1 MKNPVK
7 RLVFDAILTAV
18 ALTIF
23 VIELHIPLSVGIP
36 GVKLGLSN
44 IVTVAAVFV
53 LGPADAAGILFARIL
68 LGGIFS
74 GQIMALW
81 YSLAG
86 GLLCYLSMLV
96 THRAFNESQIWLAS
110 VIGAVFHNIGQLLA
124 AAAVTRT
131 FAVFWYFPILMVT
144 GILTGLFTGVAAQFT
159 AKRVAKVIRRQP

>member
-1 MKNPVK
+1 MKHPVK

-53 LGPADAAGILFARIL
+53 LGPADAAGILLARIL
-68 LGGIFS
+68 LGGIFA
-74 GQIMALW
+74 GQVMALW
-81 YSLAG
+81 YSLVG
-86 GLLCYLSMLV
+86 GFCCYLSMLV
-96 THRAFNESQIWLAS
+96 THKVLDESQIWLAS

-159 AKRVAKVIRRQP
+159 AKRVAKVIRK

>member
-1 MKNPVK
+1 MKHPVK
-7 RLVFDAILTAV
+7 RLCFDALLTAI

-23 VIELHIPLSVGIP
+23 VIEMHIPLSVGIP

-44 IVTVAAVFV
+44 IVTVSAVFL
-53 LGPADAAGILFARIL
+53 LGPVDAAGILFARIL
-68 LGGIFS
+68 LGGIFT

-96 THRAFNESQIWLAS
+96 THRLLEPSHIWLAS

-131 FAVFWYFPILMVT
+131 LAVFWYFPILMVSA
-144 GILTGLFTGVAAQFT
+144 ILAGLFTGIAAQFT
-159 AKRVAKVIRRQP
+159 VRRIEKVIRK

>member
-1 MKNPVK
+1 MHKNVW
-7 RLVFDAILTAV
+7 RLVFDALLTAI

-36 GVKLGLSN
+36 GVKLGLAN
-44 IVTVAAVFV
+44 IVTVVAVFI
-53 LGPADAAGILFARIL
+53 LTPADAAGILLARIL

-86 GLLCYLSMLV
+86 GLLCFCSMLV
-96 THRAFNESQIWLAS
+96 TRRLLDKSRIWLAS
-110 VIGAVFHNIGQLLA
+110 VIGAVFHNIGQLLV

-131 FAVFWYFPILMVT
+131 LAVFWYFPILMVS
-144 GILTGLFTGVAAQFT
+144 GILAGLFTGVAGQFT
-159 AKRVAKVIRRQP
+159 AARVERVIRK